1 MAGRRGMLSNNWE
14 LKELNLTLHW
24 SIMTKRACHRSGAVI
39 LLHKKCYLIFYKL
52 CPVSVLYWQTSLVSV
67 LLQLPS
73 KSSQW
78 REDVDVHQEVIKTKK
93 ISITST
99 TIHTLYQMWTLSYM
113 WSTFKW
119 NEWEDYRYET
129 DQYCAQCQSHNDSD
143 VFVWFS
149 FSPKTPN
156 HYLSNK
162 L

>member
-24 SIMTKRACHRSGAVI
+24 SMMTKRACHRSGAVI
-39 LLHKKCYLIFYKL
+39 LLHEKCYLIFYKL

-99 TIHTLYQMWTLSYM
+99 TIHTLYQMWVIFGQHLSAM
-113 WSTFKW
+113 SGKT
-119 NEWEDYRYET
+119 T
-129 DQYCAQCQSHNDSD
+129 DMKQTNIVLSARATMTQM
-143 VFVWFS
+143 FLFS
-149 FSPKTPN
+149 LVLVQRP
-156 HYLSNK
+156 
-162 L
+162 